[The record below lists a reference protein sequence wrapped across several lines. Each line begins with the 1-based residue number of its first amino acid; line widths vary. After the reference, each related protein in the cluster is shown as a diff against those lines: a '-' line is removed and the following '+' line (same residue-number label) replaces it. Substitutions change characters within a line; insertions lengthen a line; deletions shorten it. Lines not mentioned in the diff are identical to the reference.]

1 MSLPSL
7 FLQDSMEAL
16 IHHFKLFTEGVQ
28 VPPGETYTC
37 IEAPKVFSLSIYLY
51 IYSSIYLSY
60 QFYLSSLTYMYLNVH
75 VFTCISVFIYQ
86 YI

>member
-7 FLQDSMEAL
+7 FFQDSMEAL

-37 IEAPKVFSLSIYLY
+37 IEAPKVYSFPCLSIYLF
-51 IYSSIYLSY
+51 IHLSIYLI
-60 QFYLSSLTYMYLNVH
+60 SSICVFIISHLH
-75 VFTCISVFIYQ
+75 VFTCISVFIYHS
-86 YI
+86 I